1 MTHTHSIVHHN
12 LRRLVES
19 RAPRLIVAAVA
30 VLLALPAMARAQAPA
45 EPVPAF
51 ARTPVPDKDRPGAKS
66 PGTALALS
74 LVPTAVGAGLLVASR
89 EEDGGRLGSSLGGF
103 LFFAGP
109 NVGHFYAG
117 ESATGLAHIGVR
129 TGAAGAI
136 LAGAAWT
143 FVSSCSLG
151 LFGESSDC
159 DAPPPGAATLMI
171 GGAVVMTAST
181 VYSIYD
187 APRAAERANARLRAR
202 RLALTPVPVAGP
214 DGASGLGL
222 HMSGRF

>member
-12 LRRLVES
+12 QRRLVES
-19 RAPRLIVAAVA
+19 RAPRLIVASVA
-30 VLLALPAMARAQAPA
+30 ALLAIPAMARAQAPA

-51 ARTPVPDKDRPGAKS
+51 ARTPVPDKNLPGAKS

-89 EEDGGRLGSSLGGF
+89 EEDGGLGNDLGGF

-109 NVGHFYAG
+109 NIGHFYAG

-129 TGAAGAI
+129 AGAAGAI

-151 LFGESSDC
+151 LFGEANNC

-171 GGAVVMTAST
+171 GGAVVMTASAA
-181 VYSIYD
+181 YSIYD

-202 RLALTPVPVAGP
+202 RLALTPAPVAGP